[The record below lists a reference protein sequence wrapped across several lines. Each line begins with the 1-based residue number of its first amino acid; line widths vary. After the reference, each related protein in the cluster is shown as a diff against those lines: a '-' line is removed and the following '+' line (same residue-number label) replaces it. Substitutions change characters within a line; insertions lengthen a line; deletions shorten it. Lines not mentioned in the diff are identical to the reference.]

1 MGGKWGDVLTDVQL
15 KTGNCHQKQQ
25 CLEEGWTESEGEGSV
40 TRSISSAIKA
50 SGSDEERFALQTILE
65 MSLMSA

>member
-1 MGGKWGDVLTDVQL
+1 MLGGGVN
-15 KTGNCHQKQQ
+15 G
-25 CLEEGWTESEGEGSV
+25 EGCEGEGSV

-50 SGSDEERFALQTILE
+50 SGSDEERFALQIILE

>member
-1 MGGKWGDVLTDVQL
+1 MLGGGVN
-15 KTGNCHQKQQ
+15 G
-25 CLEEGWTESEGEGSV
+25 EGCEGEGNV

-50 SGSDEERFALQTILE
+50 SGSDEERFALQIILE